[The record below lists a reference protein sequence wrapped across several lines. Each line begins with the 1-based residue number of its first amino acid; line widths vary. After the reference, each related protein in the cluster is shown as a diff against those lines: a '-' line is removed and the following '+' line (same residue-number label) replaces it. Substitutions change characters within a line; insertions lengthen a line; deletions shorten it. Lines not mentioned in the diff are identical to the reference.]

1 MGDGGHP
8 SDEEVRAFIQISR
21 VKSFVYQSLLEI
33 HFGILQDK
41 SKLKISSSVQKE
53 SIRDLDGDDG
63 PDSDFDD
70 FDRCHPS
77 DDDSDHHHHCCSGDD
92 DDERESAEHDGR
104 EEEDSR
110 CNFVFIVIYFIIVFT
125 IIITLLS

>member
-8 SDEEVRAFIQISR
+8 SDEEVRGFIQISR
-21 VKSFVYQSLLEI
+21 VKNFVYQSLLKI
-33 HFGILQDK
+33 HFEILQDK

-70 FDRCHPS
+70 FDRFS
-77 DDDSDHHHHCCSGDD
+77 S
-92 DDERESAEHDGR
+92 
-104 EEEDSR
+104 
-110 CNFVFIVIYFIIVFT
+110 
-125 IIITLLS
+125 